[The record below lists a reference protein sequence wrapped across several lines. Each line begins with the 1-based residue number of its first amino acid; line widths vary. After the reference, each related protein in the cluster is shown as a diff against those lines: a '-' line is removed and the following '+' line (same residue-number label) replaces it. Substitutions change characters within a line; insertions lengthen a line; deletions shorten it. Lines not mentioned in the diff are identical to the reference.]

1 MGQLEQAN
9 RRNILA
15 LATAQ
20 AVLGSQMPM
29 YIILGGLVGQSLA
42 GNVCYA
48 TLPISLL
55 IVGSMVSSPILSNLM
70 QSTTRRLGL
79 LVGNLA
85 GLIGS
90 LTSFLG
96 IFLNSFE
103 LFLLGSFV
111 SGAYMASQAFYRFTA
126 TDDCEDR
133 FKARAIS
140 TVLSGGLIA
149 AILGPSMVKISLNL
163 NNSVPFLYS
172 YLAIVILNC
181 IGPFILSFV
190 KPIPLSK
197 STGKDM
203 KDNNELNETNLNRP
217 LLTIF
222 KSPVIFVSIICSM
235 IAYGVMNLIMTSSP
249 IAIVGCG
256 FGPNQAA
263 NVVSAHALAMFAP
276 SFITGKF
283 IEKYGEKSIIS
294 TGMILFLLAVLIAN
308 QGIDIWNFYISLIL
322 VGIGW
327 NFGFIGSTSLLTKN
341 HYPSER
347 GKVQGV
353 NDFFV
358 FGFVA
363 LSSVTS
369 GWLMNCSANSSQLGW
384 EVVNLTAAPL
394 VIFALISLICLRI
407 ANHSKLQK
415 NVK

>member
-1 MGQLEQAN
+1 M
-9 RRNILA
+9 
-15 LATAQ
+15 
-20 AVLGSQMPM
+20 
-29 YIILGGLVGQSLA
+29 GQSLA
-42 GNVCYA
+42 SNVCYA

-55 IVGSMVSSPILSNLM
+55 IVGSMISSPILSNLM

-79 LVGNLA
+79 VVGNLA

-90 LTSFLG
+90 LTSLLG
-96 IFLNSFE
+96 IFLGSFE
-103 LFLLGSFV
+103 FFLLGSFV
-111 SGAYMASQAFYRFTA
+111 SGAYMASQAFYRFAA

-149 AILGPSMVKISLNL
+149 AILGPSIVKISISL
-163 NNSVPFLYS
+163 NNSLPFLYS

-181 IGPFILSFV
+181 LGPFILSYV

-197 STGKDM
+197 STRENIN
-203 KDNNELNETNLNRP
+203 DNANKTNLNRP
-217 LLTIF
+217 LVTIF
-222 KSPVIFVSIICSM
+222 KSPVIFVSIVCSM
-235 IAYGVMNLIMTSSP
+235 IAYGVMNLIMTASP

-256 FGPNQAA
+256 FGTNQAA

-276 SFITGKF
+276 SFVTGKL
-283 IEKYGEKSIIS
+283 IEKYGEKLIIS
-294 TGMILFLLAVLIAN
+294 SGMILFLLAVLIAY
-308 QGIDIWNFYISLIL
+308 QGVDILNFYISLIL
-322 VGIGW
+322 IGIGW
-327 NFGFIGSTSLLTKN
+327 NFSFIGSTSLLTKN

-347 GKVQGV
+347 GNVQGI

-384 EVVNLTAAPL
+384 EVVNLTATPL
-394 VIFALISLICLRI
+394 VIFALISIICLYI
-407 ANHSKLQK
+407 ANHSKLRK
-415 NVK
+415 I

>member
-1 MGQLEQAN
+1 MGQLKQAN

-90 LTSFLG
+90 MTSFLG

-190 KPIPLSK
+190 KPIPSSK

-203 KDNNELNETNLNRP
+203 KDNNELYETNLNRP
-217 LLTIF
+217 ILTIF

-294 TGMILFLLAVLIAN
+294 TGMILFLLAVLIAK

-341 HYPSER
+341 HCPSEK

-407 ANHSKLQK
+407 ANRSKLQK

>member
-1 MGQLEQAN
+1 
-9 RRNILA
+9 
-15 LATAQ
+15 
-20 AVLGSQMPM
+20 MPM

-42 GNVCYA
+42 SNVCYA

-55 IVGSMVSSPILSNLM
+55 IVGSMVSSPMLSNLM

-79 LVGNLA
+79 VIGNLA

-90 LTSFLG
+90 LTSLLG
-96 IFLNSFE
+96 ILLESFE

-149 AILGPSMVKISLNL
+149 AILGPSIVKISINL
-163 NNSVPFLYS
+163 NNSEPFLYS

-181 IGPFILSFV
+181 LGPFILSYV
-190 KPIPLSK
+190 KPIPSLK
-197 STGKDM
+197 LPRGNIIKND
-203 KDNNELNETNLNRP
+203 KLNSTNLNRP
-217 LLTIF
+217 LLAIF

-235 IAYGVMNLIMTSSP
+235 IAYGVMNLVMTSSP

-256 FGPNQAA
+256 FGTNQAA

-276 SFITGKF
+276 SFVTGKL
-283 IEKYGEKSIIS
+283 IERFGEKSIMS
-294 TGMILFLLAVLIAN
+294 TGMILFLFAVLIAF
-308 QGIDIWNFYISLIL
+308 QGVDISDFYISLIL
-322 VGIGW
+322 IGIGW

-341 HYPSER
+341 HNPSER

-363 LSSVTS
+363 LSSITS

-384 EVVNLTAAPL
+384 EVINLTAAPF
-394 VIFALISLICLRI
+394 VIFALISIICLWI
-407 ANHSKLQK
+407 TNHSKIQK
-415 NVK
+415 I

>member
-1 MGQLEQAN
+1 
-9 RRNILA
+9 
-15 LATAQ
+15 
-20 AVLGSQMPM
+20 MPM

-42 GNVCYA
+42 SNVCYA
-48 TLPISLL
+48 TIPISLL

-79 LVGNLA
+79 VVGNLA

-90 LTSFLG
+90 MISLLG
-96 IFLNSFE
+96 IFLRSFE

-149 AILGPSMVKISLNL
+149 AILGPFIVKISLSL

-181 IGPFILSFV
+181 LGPFILSYV
-190 KPIPLSK
+190 KPVPASK
-197 STGKDM
+197 SSGGNINDSDKS
-203 KDNNELNETNLNRP
+203 NRTNLNRP
-217 LLTIF
+217 LMTIF

-256 FGPNQAA
+256 FGTNQAA
-263 NVVSAHALAMFAP
+263 NVVSAHALSMFAP
-276 SFITGKF
+276 SFVTGKLV
-283 IEKYGEKSIIS
+283 EKYGEKSIIF
-294 TGMILFLLAVLIAN
+294 TGMILFLLAVLIAY
-308 QGIDIWNFYISLIL
+308 QGVDITNFYISLIL
-322 VGIGW
+322 IGIGW
-327 NFGFIGSTSLLTKN
+327 NFSFIGSTSMLTKN
-341 HYPSER
+341 HYPSEK
-347 GKVQGV
+347 GKVQGI

-384 EVVNLTAAPL
+384 EVVNLTATPL
-394 VIFALISLICLRI
+394 VIFALISLICLWI
-407 ANHSKLQK
+407 ANHSKLRK
-415 NVK
+415 I

>member
-1 MGQLEQAN
+1 MKQAN

-42 GNVCYA
+42 SNVCYA

-55 IVGSMVSSPILSNLM
+55 IVGSMVSAPVLSNLM

-79 LVGNLA
+79 VVGNLA

-90 LTSFLG
+90 LTSLLG
-96 IFLNSFE
+96 IFLGSFE
-103 LFLLGSFV
+103 IFLLGSFV

-126 TDDCEDR
+126 TDDCEDQ

-149 AILGPSMVKISLNL
+149 AILGPSLVKISLNL

-181 IGPFILSFV
+181 LGPFILSYV
-190 KPIPLSK
+190 KPIPPSK
-197 STGKDM
+197 SYQGNIK
-203 KDNNELNETNLNRP
+203 NNDKLNRP
-217 LLTIF
+217 LITIF
-222 KSPVIFVSIICSM
+222 KSPVIFVSISCSM

-256 FGPNQAA
+256 FGTNQAA

-276 SFITGKF
+276 SFITGKL
-283 IEKYGEKSIIS
+283 IEKYGEKSIVS
-294 TGMILFLLAVLIAN
+294 TGMILFLLAVLIAY
-308 QGIDIWNFYISLIL
+308 QGVDISNFYISLIL
-322 VGIGW
+322 IGIGW

-384 EVVNLTAAPL
+384 KVVNLTATPL
-394 VIFALISLICLRI
+394 VIFALISMICLWI
-407 ANHSKLQK
+407 ANNSKLRK
-415 NVK
+415 I

>member
-1 MGQLEQAN
+1 MKQAN

-42 GNVCYA
+42 SNVCYA

-55 IVGSMVSSPILSNLM
+55 IVGSMVSAPVLSNLM

-79 LVGNLA
+79 VVGNLA

-90 LTSFLG
+90 LTSLLG
-96 IFLNSFE
+96 IFLGSFE
-103 LFLLGSFV
+103 IFLLGSFV

-126 TDDCEDR
+126 TDDCEDQ

-149 AILGPSMVKISLNL
+149 AILGPSLVKISLNL

-181 IGPFILSFV
+181 LGPFILSYV
-190 KPIPLSK
+190 KPIPPSK
-197 STGKDM
+197 SYQGDI
-203 KDNNELNETNLNRP
+203 NNNNKLNRP
-217 LLTIF
+217 LITIF
-222 KSPVIFVSIICSM
+222 KNPVIFVSISCSM

-256 FGPNQAA
+256 FGTNQAA

-276 SFITGKF
+276 SFITGKL
-283 IEKYGEKSIIS
+283 IEKYGEKSIVS
-294 TGMILFLLAVLIAN
+294 TGMILFLLAVLIAY
-308 QGIDIWNFYISLIL
+308 QGVDILNFYISLIL
-322 VGIGW
+322 IGIGW

-384 EVVNLTAAPL
+384 KVVNLTATPL
-394 VIFALISLICLRI
+394 VIFALISMICLWI
-407 ANHSKLQK
+407 ANNSKLRK
-415 NVK
+415 I

>member
-1 MGQLEQAN
+1 MKAENQ
-9 RRNILA
+9 RNILA
-15 LATAQ
+15 LAIAQ
-20 AVLGSQMPM
+20 AILGSQMPM

-42 GNVCYA
+42 SNVCYA

-55 IVGSMVSSPILSNLM
+55 IVGSMISSPILSNLM

-79 LVGNLA
+79 VVGNLA

-90 LTSFLG
+90 LTSLLG
-96 IFLNSFE
+96 IFLGSFE
-103 LFLLGSFV
+103 FFLLGSFV
-111 SGAYMASQAFYRFTA
+111 SGAYMASQAFYRFAA

-149 AILGPSMVKISLNL
+149 AILGPSMVKISLSL

-172 YLAIVILNC
+172 YLGIVILNC
-181 IGPFILSFV
+181 LGPFILSYI
-190 KPIPLSK
+190 KPISLSK
-197 STGKDM
+197 SSGGNIN
-203 KDNNELNETNLNRP
+203 DNSNKTNLNRP
-217 LLTIF
+217 LVTIF
-222 KSPVIFVSIICSM
+222 KSPVIVVSIICSM

-249 IAIVGCG
+249 IAVVGCG
-256 FGPNQAA
+256 FGTNQAA

-276 SFITGKF
+276 SFFTGKL

-294 TGMILFLLAVLIAN
+294 TGMILFLLAVLIAY
-308 QGIDIWNFYISLIL
+308 QGVDILNFYISLIL
-322 VGIGW
+322 IGIGW

-341 HYPSER
+341 HYPSEK
-347 GKVQGV
+347 GKVQGI

-384 EVVNLTAAPL
+384 EIVNLTATPL
-394 VIFALISLICLRI
+394 VIFALISLIGLSI
-407 ANHSKLQK
+407 VNHSKLRK
-415 NVK
+415 I

>member
-1 MGQLEQAN
+1 MKQAN

-15 LATAQ
+15 LASAQ

-29 YIILGGLVGQSLA
+29 YIILGGIVGQSLA
-42 GNVCYA
+42 DNVCYA

-55 IVGSMVSSPILSNLM
+55 IVGSMVSSPIISNLM

-79 LVGNLA
+79 VVGNLA

-90 LTSFLG
+90 LISFLG
-96 IFLNSFE
+96 IFLKSFE
-103 LFLLGSFV
+103 IFLLGSFV

-133 FKARAIS
+133 FKPHAIS

-149 AILGPSMVKISLNL
+149 AILGPSIVKISLNL

-181 IGPFILSFV
+181 LGPFILSYV
-190 KPIPLSK
+190 KPISPSK
-197 STGKDM
+197 SSKGNVKD
-203 KDNNELNETNLNRP
+203 DNELNRANLNRP
-217 LLTIF
+217 LITIL
-222 KSPVIFVSIICSM
+222 KIPAIFVSIICSM

-256 FGPNQAA
+256 FGTSQAA

-276 SFITGKF
+276 SFVTGKL

-294 TGMILFLLAVLIAN
+294 TGMILFMLAVLIAY
-308 QGIDIWNFYISLIL
+308 QLIDIWNFYISLIL
-322 VGIGW
+322 IGVGW
-327 NFGFIGSTSLLTKN
+327 NFSFIGSTSLLTKN
-341 HYPSER
+341 HCPSER

-369 GWLMNCSANSSQLGW
+369 GWLMNCSTNSSQLGW
-384 EVVNLTAAPL
+384 QVVNLTAAPL
-394 VIFALISLICLRI
+394 VIFAIISLICLWI
-407 ANHSKLQK
+407 ANRSKLQK
-415 NVK
+415 V

>member
-1 MGQLEQAN
+1 M
-9 RRNILA
+9 
-15 LATAQ
+15 
-20 AVLGSQMPM
+20 
-29 YIILGGLVGQSLA
+29 GQSLA
-42 GNVCYA
+42 SNVCYA

-79 LVGNLA
+79 VVGNLA

-90 LTSFLG
+90 LTSLLG
-96 IFLNSFE
+96 IFLGSFE
-103 LFLLGSFV
+103 FFLLGSFV
-111 SGAYMASQAFYRFTA
+111 SGAYMASQAFYRFAA

-149 AILGPSMVKISLNL
+149 AILGPSMVKISLSL

-172 YLAIVILNC
+172 YLGVVILNC
-181 IGPFILSFV
+181 LGPFILSYI

-197 STGKDM
+197 SSGGNIN
-203 KDNNELNETNLNRP
+203 DNSNKTNLNRP
-217 LLTIF
+217 LVTIF
-222 KSPVIFVSIICSM
+222 KSPVIVVSIICSM

-256 FGPNQAA
+256 FGNNQAA

-276 SFITGKF
+276 SFITGKL

-294 TGMILFLLAVLIAN
+294 TGILLFLLAVLIAYS
-308 QGIDIWNFYISLIL
+308 GVDISNFYISLIL
-322 VGIGW
+322 IGVGW
-327 NFGFIGSTSLLTKN
+327 NFSFIGSTSLLTKN

-347 GKVQGV
+347 GKVQGI

-384 EVVNLTAAPL
+384 EVVNLSATPL
-394 VIFALISLICLRI
+394 VIFALISLIGLWI
-407 ANHSKLQK
+407 ANHSKLRK
-415 NVK
+415 I

>member
-1 MGQLEQAN
+1 MKAENQ
-9 RRNILA
+9 RNILA
-15 LATAQ
+15 LTIAQ
-20 AVLGSQMPM
+20 AILGSQMPM

-42 GNVCYA
+42 SNVCYA

-79 LVGNLA
+79 VVGNLA

-90 LTSFLG
+90 LTSLLG
-96 IFLNSFE
+96 IFLGSFE

-111 SGAYMASQAFYRFTA
+111 SGAYMASQAFYRFAA

-149 AILGPSMVKISLNL
+149 AILGPSMVKISLSL

-172 YLAIVILNC
+172 YLGIVMLNC
-181 IGPFILSFV
+181 LGPFILSYI

-197 STGKDM
+197 SSGVKIN
-203 KDNNELNETNLNRP
+203 DNSNKTNLNRP
-217 LLTIF
+217 LVKIF
-222 KSPVIFVSIICSM
+222 KSPVIVVSIICSM
-235 IAYGVMNLIMTSSP
+235 ICYGVMNLIMTSSP

-256 FGPNQAA
+256 FGNNQAA

-276 SFITGKF
+276 SFITGKL

-294 TGMILFLLAVLIAN
+294 TGMLLFLFAVLIAYS
-308 QGIDIWNFYISLIL
+308 GVDISNFYISLIL
-322 VGIGW
+322 IGVGW
-327 NFGFIGSTSLLTKN
+327 NFSFIGSTSLLTKN

-347 GKVQGV
+347 GKVQGI

-363 LSSVTS
+363 LSSAAS

-384 EVVNLTAAPL
+384 EVVNLTATPL
-394 VIFALISLICLRI
+394 VIFALISLIGLWF
-407 ANHSKLQK
+407 ANHYKLRK
-415 NVK
+415 I